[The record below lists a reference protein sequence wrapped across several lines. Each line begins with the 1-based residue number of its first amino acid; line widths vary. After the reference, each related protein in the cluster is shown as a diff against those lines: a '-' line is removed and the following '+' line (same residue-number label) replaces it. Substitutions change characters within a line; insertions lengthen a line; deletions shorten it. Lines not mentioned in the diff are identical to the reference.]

1 MKPHY
6 SESHNEHHELSQ
18 LLPWYVNKSLQ
29 GAELKAVESHLSTCL
44 ICNRE
49 LVQLQKLSKAVIQEG
64 AFDSAA
70 QASFTR
76 LKSRLHTQPLTSA
89 DKVKQDGANSR
100 VLKGEVHVSSPGKRG
115 RLAIPLGYPA
125 LAMAAALL
133 LSVTLL
139 MPRLLMD
146 GVQLSSNFKTLS
158 DGQQEHMNT
167 NEIRVVFAENVDQQ
181 QKSKILEQI
190 NGLFIGNPTPQGV
203 YSVKL
208 GKTIAAKELIQI
220 VDSLRKDKKVIF
232 AEPSSSLLSSMAENQ

>member
-29 GAELKAVESHLSTCL
+29 GAELKAVESHLSICL

-49 LVQLQKLSKAVIQEG
+49 LVQLQKLAKTVIQEG

-76 LKSRLHTQPLTSA
+76 LKSRLHTQPLIFA

-100 VLKGEVHVSSPGKRG
+100 VLNGKVHVSSPGKRG
-115 RLAIPLGYPA
+115 RLAIPMVYPA
-125 LAMAAALL
+125 LAVAAVLL

-139 MPRLLMD
+139 MPRMVME
-146 GVQLSSNFKTLS
+146 GVQLSSNYKTLS

-181 QKSKILEQI
+181 QKSKILEHI
-190 NGLFIGNPTPQGV
+190 KGIFIGNPTPQGV

-220 VDSLRKDKKVIF
+220 VESLRKDSKVIF
-232 AEPSSSLLSSMAENQ
+232 AEPSSLLSSLSEKK